1 MNIKLSASLIL
12 FASLVLTYS
21 CSSSP
26 EAIVEVN
33 TIDHTVDEKK
43 LPAPIATDSI
53 VEVDIANMPTED
65 VAKDLNEPILRD
77 KADKKVEADDM
88 IPNNEV
94 VAEESVEED
103 DQRDDGA
110 SIMWDNLLVKYV
122 SADGTVNYKSL
133 KNDGSFALCIST
145 FQKSHPDETWDQ
157 KKEECFWINVYNAFT
172 VKLIVDNY
180 PLKSIT
186 DIKDPW
192 DKKFIDLK
200 GTMYS
205 LNQIEHEILRPKFQ
219 DPRIHFAV
227 NCASYSCP
235 KLLNHAYMPMSLDNM
250 LTQMTK
256 DFLDDPKRNIITKE
270 KGEVSQLFDWYKE
283 DFTKHGDLIVFI
295 NMYSRVKMNK
305 DAEIVFMEYNWELN
319 GK

>member
-1 MNIKLSASLIL
+1 
-12 FASLVLTYS
+12 
-21 CSSSP
+21 
-26 EAIVEVN
+26 
-33 TIDHTVDEKK
+33 
-43 LPAPIATDSI
+43 
-53 VEVDIANMPTED
+53 
-65 VAKDLNEPILRD
+65 
-77 KADKKVEADDM
+77 
-88 IPNNEV
+88 
-94 VAEESVEED
+94 
-103 DQRDDGA
+103 
-110 SIMWDNLLVKYV
+110 
-122 SADGTVNYKSL
+122 
-133 KNDGSFALCIST
+133 
-145 FQKSHPDETWDQ
+145 
-157 KKEECFWINVYNAFT
+157 VYNAFT